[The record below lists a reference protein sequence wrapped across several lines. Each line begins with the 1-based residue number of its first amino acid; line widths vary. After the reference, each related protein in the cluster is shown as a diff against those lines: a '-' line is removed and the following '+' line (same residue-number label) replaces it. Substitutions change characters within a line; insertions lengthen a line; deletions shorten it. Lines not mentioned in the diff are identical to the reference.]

1 MISHGCMIGPPA
13 AAGKGIQIVG
23 RVPIIG
29 ERRIGDVTDGLIHR
43 WRLTENANDAVGA
56 LNLTNNNSVTFSSN
70 GASFDSLNWL
80 STTLSRTAPISMS
93 IWATSSEVQPASQ
106 RGIMGFAD
114 ESYNIATLLSIQ
126 SYYSGYSGSS
136 RGVLCYYPG
145 GSFVAVE
152 PLTGLPQNVRT
163 LLCVTWDGATIT
175 IRTWDGT
182 TKRNKSASKST
193 ASFDSHFA
201 LGQLGAY
208 AGGTNYRFR
217 GTLIDA
223 RVYSRALTSDE
234 FDALASNGPN
244 P

>member
-1 MISHGCMIGPPA
+1 MIGNGCMIGPPA
-13 AAGKGIQIVG
+13 AAGKGVQLIG

-29 ERRIGDVTDGLIHR
+29 EHKADVTGGLIHR

-70 GASFDSLNWL
+70 GASFDSSNWL
-80 STTLSRTAPISMS
+80 STTLSRTAPISMT
-93 IWATSSEVQPASQ
+93 IWATSSEVQPNKTQ

-114 ESYNIATLLSIQ
+114 ASFNIATLLSMQ
-126 SYYSGYSGSS
+126 SYCDSS

-145 GSFVAVE
+145 DGSFVAVE

-182 TKRNKSASKST
+182 TKRNKSASEST

-201 LGQLGAY
+201 LGQFGAY

-223 RVYSRALTSDE
+223 RVYSRALTSDD
-234 FDALASNGPN
+234 FDALAADGPN